1 MIIYPG
7 ATDTDM
13 FAKSTLNRMKQIG
26 KLEEFVGK
34 LPKKMVID
42 PSITG
47 KIVELFICD
56 EFREYFRDS
65 KILAS
70 CGGHLDFSAWP
81 TV

>member
-1 MIIYPG
+1 M
-7 ATDTDM
+7 
-13 FAKSTLNRMKQIG
+13 
-26 KLEEFVGK
+26 GK